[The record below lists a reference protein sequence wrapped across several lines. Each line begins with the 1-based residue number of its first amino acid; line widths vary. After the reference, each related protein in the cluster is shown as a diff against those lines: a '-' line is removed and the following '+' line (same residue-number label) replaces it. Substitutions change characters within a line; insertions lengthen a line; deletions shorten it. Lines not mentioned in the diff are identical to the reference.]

1 MKANLYL
8 KIKKAGLC
16 GMYYYYSNQDKKP
29 SFLSYVLVS
38 LISAIIGGLLVVMF
52 VPGLVKGNVSTTG
65 TIEKRVIYE
74 DKSPVVTVAEEVGP
88 AVVGISNKVT
98 FQAGDV
104 PHNNVEQAT
113 GSGVIIDAK
122 GYIVTNEHVIRNA
135 TDLTVTLA
143 NGKQFPAKIVGKDPR
158 TDLAVIKIDPG
169 SEKLTVARWGDS
181 DKIKVGELAV
191 AIGNPLSL
199 DFARTVTAGIISAK
213 NRILNMD
220 GQQYELIQTDAAI
233 NPGNSGGA
241 LVNAAGEVIGINS
254 IKISLSGV
262 EGLGFAIPSNIA
274 KPIVE
279 ELIKNGKVIRPWMGI
294 EGQTID
300 EEFAQYKGLKQKSG
314 VYVAR
319 VVKDGPS
326 AKAGLK
332 DNDIIIEFDGVKIEK
347 FEDLRN
353 AVLKHKVGDEV
364 KVKVLRGDKE
374 MTFKVKLGEMPAE

>member
-1 MKANLYL
+1 
-8 KIKKAGLC
+8 
-16 GMYYYYSNQDKKP
+16 MYYYYSNQEKKP

-52 VPGLVKGNVSTTG
+52 VPGLVKGDTAPASTT
-65 TIEKRVIYE
+65 EKKIIYE
-74 DKSPVVTVAEEVGP
+74 DKSPVITVAEEVGP

-104 PHNNVEQAT
+104 PHNDVEQAT

-143 NGKQFPAKIVGKDPR
+143 DGKQFPAKVIGKDPR

-169 SEKLTVARWGDS
+169 NEKLTVATWGDS

-241 LVNAAGEVIGINS
+241 LANAAGEVIGINS